1 MIYPRSTSVS
11 SPGWPT
17 PAKAGIGVPWSLA
30 RGCGFVI
37 LDAGAELRRTV
48 FSFSR
53 TLSIGELPAL

>member
-1 MIYPRSTSVS
+1 MDDLSAFDIGIEPWVADAGKSRHRRAVVIGPRV
-11 SPGWPT
+11 WF
-17 PAKAGIGVPWSLA
+17 W
-30 RGCGFVI
+30 